1 MYIKNPSLKAL
12 HGNSHKLA
20 STTVCHYR
28 LQYRDSQQ
36 MLLLSQSVVW
46 VLHLFCLHFTAKWIK
61 SLQNAVGQNNLQ
73 FSFEQPNTSLYQYIS
88 EINDTIC
95 KLKQSDR
102 ASSLISPLKK
112 SFYLPKRNDWT
123 GLQKASDFPSPSVNC
138 RNRVSSIRRHKS
150 ELMWQRVMKQLSNR
164 PAHGPSCHTADK
176 PGPNA
181 GMELVNRLRAS

>member
-112 SFYLPKRNDWT
+112 VILSSKAQWLDWIAKSFRFPISLSK
-123 GLQKASDFPSPSVNC
+123 LQKQSVL
-138 RNRVSSIRRHKS
+138 H
-150 ELMWQRVMKQLSNR
+150 
-164 PAHGPSCHTADK
+164 
-176 PGPNA
+176 
-181 GMELVNRLRAS
+181 